1 MIFMLRLCDFT
12 SQTLKIRYAFEIQN
26 FLKFKYMLVKAAGL
40 TTIYVIHTIH
50 TETIATLGCQRVV
63 IEFDY

>member
-1 MIFMLRLCDFT
+1 
-12 SQTLKIRYAFEIQN
+12 
-26 FLKFKYMLVKAAGL
+26 MLVKAARL

-63 IEFDY
+63 IEFQY

>member
-1 MIFMLRLCDFT
+1 
-12 SQTLKIRYAFEIQN
+12 
-26 FLKFKYMLVKAAGL
+26 MLVKATRL

-50 TETIATLGCQRVV
+50 TETIATTLECQRVV